1 MTIPLKRKRTIFS
14 FHCLLSRPE
23 IASHGKLSK
32 QVLTSENLAVNR
44 SDLTPIS
51 VPQDIPD
58 RSRPKLTF
66 LLWSMSWVSLV
77 FTGHAIEFLSKE
89 SIFPAFLL
97 TPPNTFYTPQS
108 GFVSDHFLFP
118 WYIFS
123 VCLTSIQSSVSGLE
137 TLRPEV
143 RENDIQ
149 GARRTPLNKRQMWF
163 DSNGVF
169 KSYQCQHAKPH
180 RQEPRKHRA

>member
-1 MTIPLKRKRTIFS
+1 MTIPLKRKRKRTIFS
-14 FHCLLSRPE
+14 FHCLLSSCLCLLSRPE

-97 TPPNTFYTPQS
+97 IPPNTFYTHRVALCLIT
-108 GFVSDHFLFP
+108 FYFLGTFFLSASQASCQVFP
-118 WYIFS
+118 
-123 VCLTSIQSSVSGLE
+123 GL
-137 TLRPEV
+137 
-143 RENDIQ
+143 
-149 GARRTPLNKRQMWF
+149 RR
-163 DSNGVF
+163 
-169 KSYQCQHAKPH
+169 
-180 RQEPRKHRA
+180 